1 MTKTIL
7 NDIRNLKIEAR
18 IQMEQHKSLS
28 PTDITARELLI
39 IVHELDAIEEQ
50 ILYGENPPPEPRY
63 EGFARIVADSWG
75 IDSELGDKLLEFANK
90 YKEFI

>member
-1 MTKTIL
+1 MLKTIL

-18 IQMEQHKSLS
+18 IQFEQRKSVS
-28 PTDITARELLI
+28 PTDSAARELQI
-39 IVHELDAIEEQ
+39 IIHELDEIEEQ

-63 EGFARIVADSWG
+63 EAFARIVADSWS

-90 YKEFI
+90 YKEYI